1 MSLHINNSDKDK
13 KLENAQTLT
22 VNTFGIWEREKEK
35 ESMWEWDKQRRMIHK
50 VDGKYAKMERE
61 RERRRK

>member
-35 ESMWEWDKQRRMIHK
+35 EIM
-50 VDGKYAKMERE
+50 RE
-61 RERRRK
+61 